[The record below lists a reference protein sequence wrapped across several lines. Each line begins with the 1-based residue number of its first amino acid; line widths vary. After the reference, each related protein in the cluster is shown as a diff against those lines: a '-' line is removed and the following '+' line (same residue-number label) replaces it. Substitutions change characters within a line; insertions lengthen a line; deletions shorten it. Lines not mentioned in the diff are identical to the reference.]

1 MKNMIGFVTA
11 VVMFMMGASGLAAA
25 DDMLGKETYEKWC
38 LPCHAA
44 GESYPGTWKLAL
56 RSDGNNAVL
65 AERKGLSAEY
75 IKVIVRQGFGGMPLF
90 RRVEISER
98 ELDAL
103 AEYLVRP

>member
-1 MKNMIGFVTA
+1 MKNMIGSVTA
-11 VVMFMMGASGLAAA
+11 VVMFMVSASGSVAA
-25 DDMLGKETYEKWC
+25 DGTLGKEVYEKWC

-56 RSDGNNAVL
+56 RSDGNDAVL

-75 IKVIVRQGFGGMPLF
+75 IKLVVRQGFAGMPLF

-103 AEYLVRP
+103 AKYLVGP